1 MPKDNSTK
9 RRKRLADYIE
19 ERGTIIVKPYAIYAK
34 YNRVYR
40 VYVRSRKYSKYL
52 RRN

>member
-9 RRKRLADYIE
+9 RRKRLADYIK
-19 ERGTIIVKPYAIYAK
+19 ERGTIMVKPYATYAK
-34 YNRVYR
+34 HNRVYR
-40 VYVRSRKYSKYL
+40 VYVRSGKCSEYL